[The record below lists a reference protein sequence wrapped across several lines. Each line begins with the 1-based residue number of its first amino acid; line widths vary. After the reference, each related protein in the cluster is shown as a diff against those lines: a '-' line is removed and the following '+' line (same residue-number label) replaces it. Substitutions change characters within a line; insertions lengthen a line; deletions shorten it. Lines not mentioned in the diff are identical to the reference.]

1 MNQWLFYLP
10 AALITVSAMTVVWA
24 RNPVYGVFALILAF
38 FNGAALCLMLGAE
51 LIAMVIIIV
60 YVGAVA
66 VLFLFV
72 VMMLDID
79 GAIKDARLTQY
90 LPLASLLAAILF
102 LELLFFIQVSLSEV
116 SVSAASSP
124 TITNAE
130 ALGQVIYTDYMPL
143 FEIAALILLVAMV
156 GAIIL
161 MNHHRRRQRQDVIH
175 QTDSARKKSVQLHQV
190 KTGQGLK

>member
-1 MNQWLFYLP
+1 MNQLLFYLP
-10 AALITVSAMTVVWA
+10 AVLITVSAMTVVWA

-90 LPLASLLAAILF
+90 LPLAALLAAILF
-102 LELLFFIQVSLSEV
+102 LELLFFIQISLSEA
-116 SVSAASSP
+116 SASATAPS
-124 TITNAE
+124 TITNTE
-130 ALGQVIYTDYMPL
+130 ALGRVIYTDYMPL

-161 MNHHRRRQRQDVIH
+161 MNHHRRRQRQDVMH
-175 QTDSARKKSVQLHQV
+175 QTDSARKKSVQLRQV

>member
-1 MNQWLFYLP
+1 MNQLLFYLP
-10 AALITVSAMTVVWA
+10 AVLITVSAMTVVWT

-90 LPLASLLAAILF
+90 LPLAALLAAILF
-102 LELLFFIQVSLSEV
+102 LELLFFIQISLSEA
-116 SVSAASSP
+116 SVTAIAPS
-124 TITNAE
+124 TITNTE
-130 ALGQVIYTDYMPL
+130 ALGRVIYTDYMPL

-161 MNHHRRRQRQDVIH
+161 MNHHRRRQRQDVMH
-175 QTDSARKKSVQLHQV
+175 QTDSARKKSVQLRQV